1 MFTREE
7 LLEINKDRK
16 ISQIGFVVKDIK
28 EAMDNMIELFNIGP
42 WRVSTLSNESVTEP
56 KQKIDG
62 KYVDIELPFKIFI
75 ALAMVG
81 DMQFELIQP
90 VYGENMYSKFL
101 EEKGEGIHHFKEKI
115 SDETWDD
122 IIKDYEEKGIGL
134 TWGGF
139 FGKARW
145 AYLDTE
151 EYSGI
156 IYELGNG
163 VYSNTPPKEGNI
175 YFYPE
180 D

>member
-1 MFTREE
+1 MYTKEE
-7 LLEINKDRK
+7 LLEINKERT

-28 EAMDNMIELFNIGP
+28 EAMDNMIELYGIGP

-62 KYVDIELPFKIFI
+62 EYVDVEEPFKYYC
-75 ALAMVG
+75 ALAQIG
-81 DMQFELIQP
+81 DMQFELIEP
-90 VYGENMYSKFL
+90 VYGENIYTEFMAK
-101 EEKGEGIHHFKEKI
+101 KGEGLHHFKEKI
-115 SDETWDD
+115 SDESWDET
-122 IIKDYEEKGIGL
+122 INNYKEKGIGI
-134 TWGGF
+134 TQSGF

-151 EYSGI
+151 DYNGI
-156 IYELGNG
+156 IYELGNS

>member
-1 MFTREE
+1 MVTRDG
-7 LLEINKDRK
+7 LLEINKDRI

-42 WRVSTLSNESVTEP
+42 WRVSTLSNESVTNP
-56 KQKIDG
+56 MQKVDG
-62 KYVDIELPFKIFI
+62 KYVALETPFKIYI
-75 ALAMVG
+75 ALANFG
-81 DMQFELIQP
+81 GMQFELIQP
-90 VYGENMYSKFL
+90 VYGDNMYKKFL

-115 SDETWDD
+115 SNEVWDET
-122 IIKDYEEKGIGL
+122 IKNYKEKGIGL
-134 TWGGF
+134 TWSGS
-139 FGKARW
+139 FGEAKW

-163 VYSNTPPKEGNI
+163 IYSNTPPKEGNI

>member
-1 MFTREE
+1 MQTREE
-7 LLEINKDRK
+7 LLEANKERT
-16 ISQIGFVVKDIK
+16 ISQIGFVTRDIK
-28 EAMDNMIELFNIGP
+28 KTMDNMIELFNIGP
-42 WRVSTLSNESVTEP
+42 WRVSTLSNESVTNP

-62 KYVDIELPFKIFI
+62 DYIDVETPFKYYC
-75 ALAMVG
+75 ALAQVG
-81 DMQFELIQP
+81 DMQFELVQP
-90 VYGENMYSKFL
+90 VYGENIYTKFL

-115 SDETWDD
+115 SDESWDETID
-122 IIKDYEEKGIGL
+122 NYEKKGIGISQS
-134 TWGGF
+134 GF

-156 IYELGNG
+156 VYELGNS

-175 YFYPE
+175 YFYPG